1 MDKVKKKRR
10 SRWKR
15 YTIPEDIKSQLS
27 DQALSSIERVQ
38 LAEKCRKQYS
48 YNREDMLAL
57 TDIGNTQYARYQWVL
72 RYGDERLFNLLR
84 QRECSVSMAIKD
96 IQEPGY
102 LDKRERY
109 CLRDK
114 LEREYGEVEM
124 IYERY
129 KYALY
134 RIKPNDGCYLAV
146 SYIVKGNDDDL
157 IWCREQN
164 TCCIDDNKAIIDTIV
179 ELLQQGCTISKAFR
193 VTTPDRRS
201 VALYYYVVSVFS
213 GTPLDEVIRSTTKPK
228 HKPWNGA
235 YDMRLSSL
243 WVPGELAIQYAD
255 VIGSNTIVRRG
266 DSITIINRKNGS
278 VNYTDYSP
286 WLFKFLK
293 EHGDNISLQA
303 RDRRLCLP
311 VGNRVEYLHHIIL
324 AVELYGEPSEAE
336 PLSKKIQRLR
346 NAYFDLGYEVDHL
359 DGDAQNN
366 RVSNLMLMTCSDHAK
381 KSGLCKRMENFNQKL
396 RKPYEWSI
404 VKAPHKKISPC
415 VCKLERYDNK
425 SVRMQVG
432 IMQGT
437 SQNAEYTV
445 QGVFTVPEMLYQLET
460 FLHDVEQNEA
470 IFAEFSR
477 LENEEEYKCYK
488 LGLT

>member
-72 RYGDERLFNLLR
+72 RYGDDRLFNLLR

-164 TCCIDDNKAIIDTIV
+164 T
-179 ELLQQGCTISKAFR
+179 S
-193 VTTPDRRS
+193 
-201 VALYYYVVSVFS
+201 
-213 GTPLDEVIRSTTKPK
+213 
-228 HKPWNGA
+228 
-235 YDMRLSSL
+235 
-243 WVPGELAIQYAD
+243 
-255 VIGSNTIVRRG
+255 
-266 DSITIINRKNGS
+266 
-278 VNYTDYSP
+278 
-286 WLFKFLK
+286 
-293 EHGDNISLQA
+293 
-303 RDRRLCLP
+303 
-311 VGNRVEYLHHIIL
+311 
-324 AVELYGEPSEAE
+324 
-336 PLSKKIQRLR
+336 
-346 NAYFDLGYEVDHL
+346 
-359 DGDAQNN
+359 
-366 RVSNLMLMTCSDHAK
+366 MT
-381 KSGLCKRMENFNQKL
+381 
-396 RKPYEWSI
+396 
-404 VKAPHKKISPC
+404 
-415 VCKLERYDNK
+415 
-425 SVRMQVG
+425 MQ
-432 IMQGT
+432 
-437 SQNAEYTV
+437 
-445 QGVFTVPEMLYQLET
+445 
-460 FLHDVEQNEA
+460 
-470 IFAEFSR
+470 
-477 LENEEEYKCYK
+477 
-488 LGLT
+488 